1 MAWLCR
7 HVVDALEK
15 SKEGAQQKSRAPKRK
30 ADEISSN
37 HPDEAAG
44 SSDDRPR
51 KKSLVVKLRVKAA
64 KEQPR
69 LEADGD
75 DEFVPGGDEDDHS
88 DSEEISKR
96 TATKKKT
103 TSKKGGKAASK
114 KQDDKKSAGKK
125 SAGKKS
131 ATDEPAG
138 KNFYVAIASKRKQ
151 HMRASLPPP
160 SAKFGSFE
168 LAPQK
173 PMNGD
178 TENKTIGDF
187 VTA

>member
-7 HVVDALEK
+7 HIVDALEK

-44 SSDDRPR
+44 SSDDTPR

-114 KQDDKKSAGKK
+114 KWAGKK

-138 KNFYVAIASKRKQ
+138 KKSTGLLRAACVGTHYARTYANTAAPAFTSPSQAS
-151 HMRASLPPP
+151 AS
-160 SAKFGSFE
+160 S
-168 LAPQK
+168 
-173 PMNGD
+173 
-178 TENKTIGDF
+178 I
-187 VTA
+187 